1 VTYLSFSF
9 GKEFLEG
16 NEMAFK
22 KGMIYLSFSLGRN
35 FWKETKMTFKKG

>member
-1 VTYLSFSF
+1 LEGNENDLQKRMTYLRFSF

-22 KGMIYLSFSLGRN
+22 KG
-35 FWKETKMTFKKG
+35 